1 MSTTAQRPEFLSV
14 RELGDYLRVSLR
26 TAYQL
31 VYDGAV
37 PAVKIG
43 GQYRI
48 PRAELDRQIAE
59 RIGESGHEMRE
70 PGFDRAQGS
79 REDEHGQ
86 DNPQR

>member
-1 MSTTAQRPEFLSV
+1 MSTTAQRPEFLNV
-14 RELGDYLRVSLR
+14 RELGEYLRISLR

-48 PRAELDRQIAE
+48 PRAELDRQIAA
-59 RIGESGHEMRE
+59 RIGESTPPLKCER
-70 PGFDRAQGS
+70 PA
-79 REDEHGQ
+79 
-86 DNPQR
+86 